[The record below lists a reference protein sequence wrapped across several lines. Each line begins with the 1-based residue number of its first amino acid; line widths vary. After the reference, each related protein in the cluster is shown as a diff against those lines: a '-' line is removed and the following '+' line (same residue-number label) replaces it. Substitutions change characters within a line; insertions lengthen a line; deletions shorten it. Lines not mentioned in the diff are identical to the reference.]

1 MKQTKKASRRSVGG
15 SIFFDLVGGFSGY
28 FHEVGCLGDQMGKVE
43 DKPCLFHSFFFFWGG
58 GGGDEDVC

>member
-1 MKQTKKASRRSVGG
+1 MKQTIIAEKRWG

-28 FHEVGCLGDQMGKVE
+28 FHEVRCSGDQMVKVE
-43 DKPCLFHSFFFFWGG
+43 DKPCLFHSFWGG